1 MRNNR
6 NDQDRHLIQ
15 RRGIYHYKRRVPAV
29 VVDMDARSPHVRT
42 SLKTSDLALARSKRD
57 ALEAA
62 DDQLWASMIAD
73 EPRAAAQA
81 RYKAAV
87 KRVEAMGFSY
97 RSTEEM
103 LVSRNLRDTL
113 SRIESVM
120 EERTPSATS
129 IAVLGITKAPSVT
142 LTEAFKVYT
151 DEIVHDEL
159 RGKSESQKQSWKKV
173 KQRAVNNFV
182 EIVSD
187 KAISEITRSEAL
199 KLYNHWLDRIAPK
212 KGRPTHKPTS
222 GNRDLGNL
230 RGLYESY
237 HKHQGIEIK
246 QNPFDGLGFAE
257 KTKRSRPPIP
267 TEWIKTKL
275 LAGDGLTGLNTEARG
290 VLLAMIETGAR
301 PSELCN
307 LQKTEIF
314 LKAEVPYIRIEP
326 REDHDNPR
334 EIKTESSVRSVP
346 LVGVA
351 LAVFQAHPNGF
362 PRYVNKENSLTTAI
376 NKYLRESELLPT
388 DKHTFYSLRHSFEDR
403 MKEGGLDEELRRGL
417 MGHTIQRPKYGS
429 GGALAWQRDEL
440 NKIALPFDAAIV
452 LHAQTR
458 RPTRR
463 PTGEELPP
471 PPQAT

>member
-1 MRNNR
+1 MRNSR
-6 NDQDRHLIQ
+6 NEQDRHLIL

-42 SLKTSDLALARSKRD
+42 SLKTADLALARSKRD

-62 DDQLWASMIAD
+62 DDQLWAAMIAD
-73 EPRAAAQA
+73 EPRVAAQA

-97 RSTEEM
+97 QPASEIATADLRDV
-103 LVSRNLRDTL
+103 VSRL
-113 SRIESVM
+113 EAVM
-120 EERTPSATS
+120 DERTPVATNR
-129 IAVLGITKAPSVT
+129 AVLGTENVPPVT
-142 LTEAFKVYT
+142 LTAAFKVYT

-159 RGKSESQKQSWKKV
+159 QGKSESQKRSWKKV

-182 EIVSD
+182 DLAGD
-187 KAISEITRSEAL
+187 KAMPDITRADGL
-199 KLYNHWLDRIAPK
+199 KVYTYWLERIAPK
-212 KGRPTHKPTS
+212 KGKPTHKPTS

-237 HKHQGIEIK
+237 HKHMGVEVK

-267 TEWIKTKL
+267 TEWIKAKL
-275 LAGDGLTGLNTEARG
+275 LAGDSLTGLNPQARG

-314 LKAEVPYIRIEP
+314 LDVKVPYIRIEP
-326 REDHDNPR
+326 REGHDNPR
-334 EIKTESSVRSVP
+334 EIKTESSVRSIP

-351 LAVFQAHPNGF
+351 LAVFRAFPNGF
-362 PRYVNKENSLTTAI
+362 PRYRDKENSLTTAI
-376 NKYLRESELLPT
+376 NKYLRESELLPS

-440 NKIALPFDAAIV
+440 NKIALPFDPGIV
-452 LHAQTR
+452 EHAQTR
-458 RPTRR
+458 RPNRR
-463 PTGEELPP
+463 ETDEARQPP
-471 PPQAT
+471 SQAS